1 MENSTN
7 TEFIEQYN
15 NVYISIAALQQEVEV
30 IHKNTKG
37 YGYTYADLP
46 AVFKVINPLMQK
58 YNLGFIQ
65 KIEGKQMITIIFNTY
80 DGSKVI
86 SKTDLPLE
94 CLEYQQVIKV
104 KDGKEFTKYEIPGFE
119 GMNKAQAIGS
129 LITYFRRYTISTL
142 LGLVT
147 DVDTDGSAPKKD
159 KASATTP
166 ATLSAPAAS
175 DLDPDGK
182 PKTWLNK
189 GDILDKV
196 KSKIIA
202 GEVTMDK
209 IRSYYKLSSAVKHE
223 LDALFTEVEE
233 FNEMNKDIK
242 D

>member
-7 TEFIEQYN
+7 KELEVYD
-15 NVYISIAALQQEVEV
+15 NVYVSVAALQQEVEV

-46 AVFKVINPLMQK
+46 AVFKVINPLMKK
-58 YNLGFIQ
+58 YNLGFTQ
-65 KIEGKQMITIIFNTY
+65 KIEGKQMITIIFNTI
-80 DGSKVI
+80 GGGKLI

-94 CLEYQQVIKV
+94 CLEYQQIVKV

-147 DVDTDGSAPKKD
+147 DVDTDGSAAKSKD
-159 KASATTP
+159 KTPDNNLSTATASA
-166 ATLSAPAAS
+166 

-182 PKTWLNK
+182 PKAWLNK

-196 KSKIIA
+196 KSKIIS
-202 GEVTMDK
+202 GEVDMNK
-209 IRSYYKLSSAVKHE
+209 IKSYYKLSSAIKTE
-223 LDALFTEVEE
+223 LETLFIEVAE
-233 FNEMNKDIK
+233 FNEMNKDQKI
-242 D
+242 